1 MSKPVDTVE
10 DLFRWGAER
19 SIADTS
25 RSAFDGVKDK
35 IGKRHATIL
44 SYVDGCQSY
53 GATLDEICVGT
64 GMLVQTASARIR
76 ELVQGLELIDTGKRR
91 NTRSGKKARVY
102 TRLIKGETS

>member
-10 DLFRWGAER
+10 DLFRWSSEHP
-19 SIADTS
+19 IADTS
-25 RSAFDGVKDK
+25 RSAFDSIKDK
-35 IGKRHATIL
+35 IGKRHATIMA
-44 SYVDGCQSY
+44 YVDECQSY

-64 GMLVQTASARIR
+64 GMLVQTASARVR

-102 TRLIKGETS
+102 TRLIKGEMS